1 MDQFDKISIDQ
12 ISKRD
17 LLLILKSL
25 EYTFEN
31 TKIEEFINLRNNMI
45 KELCFLADTNEEDF
59 LKYLEK

>member
-17 LLLILKSL
+17 LLLIIKSL

-31 TKIEEFINLRNNMI
+31 TKIDEFINLRNNMI